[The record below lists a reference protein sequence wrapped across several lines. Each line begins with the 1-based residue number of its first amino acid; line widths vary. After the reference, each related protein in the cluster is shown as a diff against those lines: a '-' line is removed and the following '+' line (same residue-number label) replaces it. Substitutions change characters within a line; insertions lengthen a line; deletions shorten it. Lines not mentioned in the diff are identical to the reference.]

1 MSQPV
6 LYLLNQ
12 LGLFREELY
21 QSCLIAYMQFPFVSL
36 WFYDIELEYFEKK
49 EKICAEFASTFQIRI
64 PKKQKN
70 FNNPST
76 KQARLS

>member
-1 MSQPV
+1 
-6 LYLLNQ
+6 
-12 LGLFREELY
+12 
-21 QSCLIAYMQFPFVSL
+21 MQFPFISL

-64 PKKQKN
+64 PKKQKK